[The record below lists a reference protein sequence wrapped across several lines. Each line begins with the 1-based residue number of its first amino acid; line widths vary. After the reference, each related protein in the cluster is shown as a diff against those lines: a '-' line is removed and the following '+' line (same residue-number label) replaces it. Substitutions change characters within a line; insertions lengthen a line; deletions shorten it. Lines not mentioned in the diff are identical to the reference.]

1 MMSLQGALYPWRF
14 RIVLALLALL
24 VGVIAWRIVD
34 LQVMDQGFLKG
45 QGDARSVRHIPIPA
59 HRGLI
64 TDRNGEP
71 LAVSTPVT
79 TLWGN
84 PKELQAARARWPE
97 LAKALGQDA
106 AVLSE
111 RLQSQASREFMYL
124 VRGLT
129 PEQGQE
135 ILDLKIPGVY
145 AQEEFRRFYPAGEVA
160 AHVVGFTDIDDRGRE
175 GMELA
180 YDEWLAGVPGKRQ
193 VLKDRRGR
201 LIKDVQVTK
210 NAKPGKAMALSID
223 LRLQYLAHSE
233 LRNVVHEY
241 GAKAASLVMVDVK
254 TGEILAMANQP
265 TYNPNNRRNLQPAAM
280 RNRAMIDVFEPGST
294 VKPFS
299 IAAALATGKY
309 QPDSVVNTLPGWM
322 RIGRY
327 TIRDVSRGGMLSLT
341 GILMK
346 SSNVGISKIAL
357 DIGAEPVYAVMQQAG
372 FGQDTGLGF
381 PGERV
386 GNLPNHR
393 KWRDAETASLAYG
406 YGLSVTAVQLAHA
419 YAVLGNQGTNVPL
432 SLLRLD
438 RAQDGVQ
445 VIDKQ
450 ISGTVLQM
458 LRAVVEEEGGGG
470 ARAKVPGY
478 HVGGKSGTAKK
489 ISGTGGYTK
498 DAYRS
503 FFAGVAPLSNPRIA
517 AVVVV
522 DEPSKGQY
530 YGGLVAAPVFGKV
543 MARALRL
550 MNVAPDNLPPPAE
563 LQTAEAAKGKE
574 GAADADAIESPAAT
588 RRQRRPDP
596 RADARQPQGSWWRPV
611 PGGAGA
617 AA

>member
-1 MMSLQGALYPWRF
+1 MTLQGALYPWRF
-14 RIVLALLALL
+14 RIVLTLLALL
-24 VGVIAWRIVD
+24 VGAIVWRIVD

-84 PKELQAARARWPE
+84 PKELQAAKSRWPD

-106 AVLSE
+106 ATLSE
-111 RLQSQASREFMYL
+111 RLRSQASREFIYL

-135 ILDLKIPGVY
+135 VLDLKIPGVY

-201 LIKDVQVTK
+201 LIKDVQVVK
-210 NAKPGKAMALSID
+210 NAKAGKAMALSID

-233 LRNVVHEY
+233 LRNVVQEY

-299 IAAALATGKY
+299 IAAALGTGKY

-327 TIRDVSRGGMLSLT
+327 TIRDVSRGGMLTLT

-393 KWRDAETASLAYG
+393 KWREAETASLAYG

-419 YAVLGNQGTNVPL
+419 YAVLGNQGSNVPL

-438 RAQDGVQ
+438 RTQDGVQ
-445 VIDKQ
+445 VIDKE
-450 ISGTVLQM
+450 ISGIVLQM

-517 AVVVV
+517 AVIVV

-563 LQTAEAAKGKE
+563 LQTAEAAKGK
-574 GAADADAIESPAAT
+574 
-588 RRQRRPDP
+588 
-596 RADARQPQGSWWRPV
+596 
-611 PGGAGA
+611 GGRI
-617 AA
+617 

>member
-1 MMSLQGALYPWRF
+1 
-14 RIVLALLALL
+14 
-24 VGVIAWRIVD
+24 
-34 LQVMDQGFLKG
+34 
-45 QGDARSVRHIPIPA
+45 
-59 HRGLI
+59 
-64 TDRNGEP
+64 
-71 LAVSTPVT
+71 
-79 TLWGN
+79 
-84 PKELQAARARWPE
+84 
-97 LAKALGQDA
+97 
-106 AVLSE
+106 
-111 RLQSQASREFMYL
+111 
-124 VRGLT
+124 
-129 PEQGQE
+129 
-135 ILDLKIPGVY
+135 
-145 AQEEFRRFYPAGEVA
+145 
-160 AHVVGFTDIDDRGRE
+160 
-175 GMELA
+175 
-180 YDEWLAGVPGKRQ
+180 
-193 VLKDRRGR
+193 
-201 LIKDVQVTK
+201 
-210 NAKPGKAMALSID
+210 
-223 LRLQYLAHSE
+223 
-233 LRNVVHEY
+233 
-241 GAKAASLVMVDVK
+241 
-254 TGEILAMANQP
+254 
-265 TYNPNNRRNLQPAAM
+265 
-280 RNRAMIDVFEPGST
+280 
-294 VKPFS
+294 
-299 IAAALATGKY
+299 
-309 QPDSVVNTLPGWM
+309 M

-419 YAVLGNQGTNVPL
+419 YAVLGNAGVNVPL

-438 RAQDGVQ
+438 RTQDGVQ

-450 ISGTVLQM
+450 IAGTVLQM
-458 LRAVVEEEGGGG
+458 LRAVVEEDGGGG

-522 DEPSKGQY
+522 DEPSTGQY

-563 LQTAEAAKGKE
+563 LQTAEATKGK
-574 GAADADAIESPAAT
+574 
-588 RRQRRPDP
+588 
-596 RADARQPQGSWWRPV
+596 
-611 PGGAGA
+611 GGRS
-617 AA
+617 

>member
-1 MMSLQGALYPWRF
+1 MTLQGALYPWRF
-14 RIVLALLALL
+14 RIVLTLLALL
-24 VGVIAWRIVD
+24 VGAIVWRIID

-84 PKELQAARARWPE
+84 PKELQAAKARWPD

-106 AVLSE
+106 ATLSE
-111 RLQSQASREFMYL
+111 RLSSQASREFIYL

-135 ILDLKIPGVY
+135 VLDLKIPGVY

-201 LIKDVQVTK
+201 LIKDVQVVK
-210 NAKPGKAMALSID
+210 NAKAGKAMALSID

-233 LRNVVHEY
+233 LRNVVQEY

-299 IAAALATGKY
+299 IAAALGTGKY

-419 YAVLGNQGTNVPL
+419 YAVLGNQGSNVPL

-438 RAQDGVQ
+438 RTQDGVQ
-445 VIDKQ
+445 VIDKE

-563 LQTAEAAKGKE
+563 LQTAEAAKGK
-574 GAADADAIESPAAT
+574 
-588 RRQRRPDP
+588 
-596 RADARQPQGSWWRPV
+596 
-611 PGGAGA
+611 GGRI
-617 AA
+617 